1 MHGSFIARSDHVIR
15 RLVSDILMGNF
26 VSLYLVRALL
36 ISQWRSTPF
45 QMLLAL
51 HKVLI
56 ESVHHMSDFFSAIQ
70 GVTYQ
75 FMCVC
80 MRLKLFKDLLVL
92 SRQLGD
98 DLLCA
103 LFFFKEM
110 LLALLRLFFQLIEMG
125 ALTPKL

>member
-1 MHGSFIARSDHVIR
+1 
-15 RLVSDILMGNF
+15 
-26 VSLYLVRALL
+26 
-36 ISQWRSTPF
+36 
-45 QMLLAL
+45 
-51 HKVLI
+51 
-56 ESVHHMSDFFSAIQ
+56 
-70 GVTYQ
+70 
-75 FMCVC
+75 MCVC

-98 DLLCA
+98 DLFCA